1 MGAGREAVVD
11 TVVKIVATW
20 LIVDLISGVVHWFED
35 SYGAAPSIPFIGR
48 RVTTPNLAASLRP
61 RAFVSNSWYASS
73 RVAPCSVCAAALV
86 VAWLLGRLS
95 PMVVLGAVL
104 GANANQVHKWSH
116 RTPAENGPA
125 VGVAQRLL
133 LIQSPG
139 HHHQHHSGRKIS
151 HYCVLTNLLNPVL
164 DGFRVW
170 RGLESVLRQGGLRK
184 RDDDQL
190 LVVVLAG
197 DPGFLDRPRS

>member
-1 MGAGREAVVD
+1 MVD
-11 TVVKIVATW
+11 TVVKIAATW

-35 SYGAAPSIPFIGR
+35 SYGHPSVPFVGR
-48 RVTTPNLAASLRP
+48 RITSPNLLHHFRP

-73 RVAPCSVCAAALV
+73 QLLLFSCAAALV

-125 VGVAQRLL
+125 VGLAQRLL

-139 HHHQHHSGRKIS
+139 HHHQHHSGRRNS

-164 DGFRVW
+164 DRFRVW
-170 RGLESVLRQGGLRK
+170 RGLEWVLRQGGLGK

>member
-1 MGAGREAVVD
+1 
-11 TVVKIVATW
+11 
-20 LIVDLISGVVHWFED
+20 LLLFS
-35 SYGAAPSIPFIGR
+35 
-48 RVTTPNLAASLRP
+48 
-61 RAFVSNSWYASS
+61 
-73 RVAPCSVCAAALV
+73 CAAALV

-95 PMVVLGAVL
+95 PMVVLGALL

-125 VGVAQRLL
+125 VGLAQRLL

-139 HHHQHHSGRKIS
+139 HHHQHHSGRRNS

-164 DGFRVW
+164 DRFRVW
-170 RGLESVLRQGGLRK
+170 RGLEWVLRQGGLGK